1 MKSILVSAAVMSF
14 VLVSTIAKGTLAADP
29 QSPPTAAQLE
39 GAKESSVAAAAEA
52 RKAGSAASSVAA
64 QGVTITDWYKQSVYD
79 LSNNKVGEI
88 VDLLLMPDGK
98 ISLLVLRA
106 GWFPRVVGEKDVAV
120 PFDAVQHTVK
130 DGHVHLTLATKEDAV
145 KSASRLRYDPS
156 AGTWVPEGK

>member
-14 VLVSTIAKGTLAADP
+14 VLVSTIGEGTLAADP
-29 QSPPTAAQLE
+29 QSPPTPAQLD

-79 LSNNKVGEI
+79 VSNNKLGEI
-88 VDLLLMPDGK
+88 VDLLLMQD
-98 ISLLVLRA
+98 
-106 GWFPRVVGEKDVAV
+106 D
-120 PFDAVQHTVK
+120 
-130 DGHVHLTLATKEDAV
+130 VHLTLATKEDAV

>member
-79 LSNNKVGEI
+79 LSNNRVGEI

-98 ISLLVLRA
+98 ISLLVLRTS
-106 GWFPRVVGEKDVAV
+106 GFLGLGEKDVAV

-130 DGHVHLTLATKEDAV
+130 DGHVHLTLDTTEGAV
-145 KSASRLRYDPS
+145 KSASRLRYDPN